1 MNAAPGTTGEI
12 YNLSTLVYI
21 KKKALNTN
29 LSEYM
34 TWYVLNNKEH
44 FKVNDVYL
52 PSHLVRNYRF
62 TLDYKEDLMMFN
74 ILYKKLSEKGLN
86 INLQNIFKVLDKNK
100 KISKINIK
108 KKLIFKTNKKL
119 INYLNKKT
127 KFHE

>member
-1 MNAAPGTTGEI
+1 
-12 YNLSTLVYI
+12 
-21 KKKALNTN
+21 
-29 LSEYM
+29 M

-52 PSHLVRNYRF
+52 PSHLVRNYRL

>member
-1 MNAAPGTTGEI
+1 MLKKHLESGSDYTRAMNAAPGTTGEI

-52 PSHLVRNYRF
+52 PSHLVRNYHRPKNDDWGSIYY
-62 TLDYKEDLMMFN
+62 TKNLA
-74 ILYKKLSEKGLN
+74 KK
-86 INLQNIFKVLDKNK
+86 D
-100 KISKINIK
+100 
-108 KKLIFKTNKKL
+108 
-119 INYLNKKT
+119 
-127 KFHE
+127 